1 MGRPSCLRGVDIQKK
16 RRRRRK
22 RLNNNR
28 SVTLLPSCTPQHPLY
43 SSLSITLCLCFA
55 ARFSPPLKNVP
66 LALVPLA
73 RLLAYLHLVT
83 LSCISIGTEKTPEA
97 ATIVPSAPT
106 YTRSLLGH
114 LARSLAQAPLPSI
127 LEPRDLPRFHPFLSA
142 PRVFSVGPPHIPG
155 NSGATALPACI
166 HRLPVMATATRK
178 ASATT
183 KGHIEMDSAQ
193 DFGEQLDPR
202 DKCASRHGRATIA
215 APSVEGW
222 RSGDVSWV
230 GIATEQLR

>member
-1 MGRPSCLRGVDIQKK
+1 MSSLLLLVYRPSSLFG
-16 RRRRRK
+16 
-22 RLNNNR
+22 
-28 SVTLLPSCTPQHPLY
+28 
-43 SSLSITLCLCFA
+43 SSTFS
-55 ARFSPPLKNVP
+55 SPPLKNIP
-66 LALVPLA
+66 LALGTLA
-73 RLLAYLHLVT
+73 RLLACRLILAIPGHP
-83 LSCISIGTEKTPEA
+83 SRISIGAEKTPEA

-142 PRVFSVGPPHIPG
+142 PRVFSVDSPHIPG

-183 KGHIEMDSAQ
+183 
-193 DFGEQLDPR
+193 
-202 DKCASRHGRATIA
+202 RATLRWTQPKAEVNSKTKRIS
-215 APSVEGW
+215 APHAMAERPLL
-222 RSGDVSWV
+222 RS
-230 GIATEQLR
+230 R